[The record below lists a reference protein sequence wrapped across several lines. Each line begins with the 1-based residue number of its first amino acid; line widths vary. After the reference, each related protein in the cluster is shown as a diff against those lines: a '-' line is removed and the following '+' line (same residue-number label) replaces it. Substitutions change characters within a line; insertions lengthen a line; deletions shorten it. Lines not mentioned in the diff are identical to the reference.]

1 MSPLG
6 PGRGHFE
13 TMEVQGESWQLSGW
27 ICHPDKATSTIA
39 VTVDGTEM
47 ASAAPTRREDVARI
61 FSWIPHAGASGFLFE
76 VPRRDGPQ
84 SIVVEAREGGR
95 QITALRTTLR
105 PEFED
110 QPHPPMELM
119 QRVSGSPDAR
129 FFDADG
135 VRSYTEFVDA
145 VARYREWST
154 IPRMLDWGCGCGRV
168 TRSFLRAHPGLEVHG
183 ADIDSEAVAWCA
195 DNLAGGSFRAIR
207 PQPPTDYPDGFF
219 PLVIGYSVFSHLNRE
234 LQHAWLEEMH
244 RLIAPG
250 GLFLASV
257 HGPFAAR
264 FCFPQSVP
272 SRGFSWSRRKN
283 SFDIRA
289 VGYLDAGEDLALEGV
304 APAGYYRGIFQ
315 SPEWT
320 RREWSE
326 HFHVLEIVEGG
337 MQNYQDLVILERR

>member
-47 ASAAPTRREDVARI
+47 ASVAPTQREDVARI
-61 FSWIPHAGASGFLFE
+61 FSWIPHAGASGFRFD
-76 VPRRDGPQ
+76 VPRRSARQ
-84 SIVVEAREGGR
+84 RVVVEAHAGR
-95 QITALRTTLR
+95 HLLTALRTTLR
-105 PEFED
+105 PEFEGLS
-110 QPHPPMELM
+110 HPPAELM
-119 QRVSGSPDAR
+119 QRVSGSPDPR

-145 VARYREWST
+145 VARYRDWST

-183 ADIDSEAVAWCA
+183 ADIDSEAIAWCTEQ
-195 DNLAGGSFRAIR
+195 LPEGRFRAIQ
-207 PQPPTDYPDGFF
+207 PEPPTGYPDGYF

-234 LQHAWLEEMH
+234 RQHAWLAEM
-244 RLIAPG
+244 RRIIAPG

-264 FCFPQSVP
+264 FCFPQTVP
-272 SRGFSWSRRKN
+272 VRGFSWSRRKGAV
-283 SFDIRA
+283 DVRA
-289 VGYLDAGEDLALEGV
+289 MGYLDAGEDLALEGV

-320 RREWSE
+320 RREWSDY
-326 HFHVLEIVEGG
+326 FHVLAIIEGG
-337 MQNYQDLVILERR
+337 MQNYQDLVIMERR